1 MKESKY
7 PYSVLFIEDEEA
19 IRNNYTSYLKEYF
32 EKVYEAEDGLI
43 AYEIYKTKKPQIL
56 IIDVH
61 IPHINGIKL
70 LQKIRETDHTTK
82 AIILTAYAD
91 TNYLLQAAELKL
103 TKYLV
108 KPISRQELK
117 EALALVVNELSDFKV
132 SSNKVV
138 HLLNNY
144 VWDYTK
150 KEISNNGNYIELT
163 NLERRIMV
171 LFFDNINIVLPLDS
185 IIYEVWGDSLRGNHA
200 SLKTLIKNLR
210 KKMPLDIIKNVFGVG
225 YKLEV

>member
-1 MKESKY
+1 MQESKY
-7 PYSVLFIEDEEA
+7 PYSVLFIEDEES
-19 IRNNYTSYLKEYF
+19 IRNNYTNYLKEYF
-32 EKVYEAEDGLI
+32 EKVYEAEDGLS

-56 IIDVH
+56 IVDIH
-61 IPHINGIKL
+61 IPYMNGIEL
-70 LQKIRETDHTTK
+70 LRKIRETDHTTK
-82 AIILTAYAD
+82 AIMLTAHAD
-91 TNYLLQAAELKL
+91 TDYLLQAAELKL

-117 EALALVVNELSDFKV
+117 EALTLVTNELSHFKV
-132 SSNKVV
+132 SSNRVV

-150 KEISNNGNYIELT
+150 EEISQNGTSLELT
-163 NLERRIMV
+163 NLERRMMI
-171 LFFDNINIVLPLDS
+171 LFFKNINIVLPLDN
-185 IIYEVWGDSLRGNHA
+185 IIYEVWDDSEKGNHT